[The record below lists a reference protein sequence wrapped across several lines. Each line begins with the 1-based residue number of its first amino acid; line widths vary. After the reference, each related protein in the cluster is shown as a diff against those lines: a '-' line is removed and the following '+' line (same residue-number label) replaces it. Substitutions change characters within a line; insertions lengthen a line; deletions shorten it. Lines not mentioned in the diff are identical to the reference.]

1 MRTPVE
7 SLTFI
12 QENRR
17 KRNAKPLSFFEL
29 SETLSNLGMPNSR
42 VYINKLT
49 REGVVRHISGSHL
62 YELQNLS
69 LL

>member
-1 MRTPVE
+1 MKAPVE
-7 SLTFI
+7 SLEAI

-29 SETLSNLGMPNSR
+29 TETLSNLGMPNSR
-42 VYINKLT
+42 VYINKLA
-49 REGVVRHISGSHL
+49 RRGVVEHIPGSHY
-62 YELQNLS
+62 YELKNLA